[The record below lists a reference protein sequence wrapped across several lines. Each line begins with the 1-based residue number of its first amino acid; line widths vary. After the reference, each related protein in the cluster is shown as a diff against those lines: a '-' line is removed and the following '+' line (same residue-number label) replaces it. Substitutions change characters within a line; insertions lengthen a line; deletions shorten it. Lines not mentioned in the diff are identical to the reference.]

1 MDAYPTAS
9 GGGVKFF
16 YRGLY
21 PIQEH
26 LSLQITLHCYTV
38 IHKTYLSNPMRLVLI
53 LFLFLAACTSS
64 ENKILSKSYFD
75 LTGLLNQQ
83 ISILS
88 AKRPLVEKAVVLEEK
103 QERIETKDID
113 WNKELELFLQAD
125 LNKQSY
131 QLAYTIDIK
140 DKKANYVLKEG
151 EKMPVKLLSIAF
163 DDKDFPKYIEVL
175 MNTNNF
181 LYESDKKLTLE
192 LINNQLKSYK
202 IEGYQQLF
210 IGSKKSFSI
219 EGNIKGDY

>member
-1 MDAYPTAS
+1 
-9 GGGVKFF
+9 
-16 YRGLY
+16 
-21 PIQEH
+21 
-26 LSLQITLHCYTV
+26 
-38 IHKTYLSNPMRLVLI
+38 MRLVLI
-53 LFLFLAACTSS
+53 LFLFLTACTNS

-75 LTGLLNQQ
+75 LAGLLNQQ
-83 ISILS
+83 IINLS
-88 AKRPLVEKAVVLEEK
+88 AKKPLVEKLAILENK

-140 DKKANYVLKEG
+140 DKKADYVLKEG
-151 EKMPVKLLSIAF
+151 EKMPVKLLTIEF
-163 DDKDFPKYIEVL
+163 DDKDLPKHIEIL

-192 LINNQLKSYK
+192 LKNNQLKSYK

-210 IGSKKSFSI
+210 IGSKKNFSI
-219 EGNIKGDY
+219 EGKIKGV